1 MSILELFCAVDDF
14 CQAQYSLVQ
23 QLLLPDNHRRRR
35 TSRLCLSE
43 VMTIAIHFHQ
53 ADYRTFK
60 HYYQEHVCLHLRA
73 EFPGLVSYSRFVELL
88 VRAAPMLVAYLNS
101 SLGECTGLSFV
112 DSTPLAVCKPT
123 HCNQHKVFAGLARRG
138 KTSVGWFYGFKLHLT
153 INHQGELLSCQ
164 LTPGDCD
171 DRTPVP
177 VLAQRLHGMLY
188 ADKGYIDRKLVARL
202 LQEQGVHLVT
212 YARQN
217 MRGRLVLAT
226 DALWLRKRNL
236 IESVI
241 EQLKH
246 VCQIEH
252 SRHRS
257 VANFVVNLFAG
268 LVAYCLRPNKP
279 SLVLPAA
286 GYLPAP

>member
-1 MSILELFCAVDDF
+1 MSILELFCDVDDF
-14 CQAQYSLVQ
+14 CQAHATPGE
-23 QLLLPDNHRRRR
+23 QLLLPDQSRRRR
-35 TSRLCLSE
+35 ASRLCLSE
-43 VMTIAIHFHQ
+43 VMTLAIHFHQ
-53 ADYRTFK
+53 TDYRTFK
-60 HYYQEHVCLHLRA
+60 HYYLEHVCVHLCG
-73 EFPGLVSYSRFVELL
+73 EFPHLVGYSRFVELME
-88 VRAAPMLVAYLNS
+88 RAGPMLMAYLRVC
-101 SLGECTGLSFV
+101 LGECTGLSFV

-123 HCNQHKVFAGLARRG
+123 RCNQHKVFAGIARRG
-138 KTSVGWFYGFKLHLT
+138 KTSVGWFFGFKLHLVV
-153 INHQGELLSCQ
+153 NHRGELVSCQ
-164 LTPGDCD
+164 LTPGDVD
-171 DRTPVP
+171 DRVPVP
-177 VLAQRLHGMLY
+177 TLAQRLHGTLC

-202 LQEQGVHLVT
+202 LERGVRLVT

-226 DALWLRKRNL
+226 DVLWLRKRNL

-268 LVAYCLRPNKP
+268 LIAYCYHPTKP
-279 SLVLPAA
+279 SLVVPAA

>member
-14 CQAQYSLVQ
+14 CQAHATPGE
-23 QLLLPDNHRRRR
+23 QLLLSDSHRRRR
-35 TSRLCLSE
+35 RSRLCMSE

-60 HYYQEHVCLHLRA
+60 HYYLEHVCVHLRA
-73 EFPGLVSYSRFVELL
+73 EFPGLVSYSRVVELMAR
-88 VRAAPMLVAYLNS
+88 VGPMLAAYVHS
-101 SLGECTGLSFV
+101 SLGACTGLSFV
-112 DSTPLAVCKPT
+112 DSTPLAVCKAT
-123 HCNQHKVFAGLARRG
+123 RCNQHKVFAGLARRG
-138 KTSVGWFYGFKLHLT
+138 KNSTGWFFGFKLHLAV
-153 INHQGELLSCQ
+153 NHRGELLSCQ
-164 LTPGDCD
+164 LTPGDVD
-171 DRTPVP
+171 DRAPVP
-177 VLAQRLHGMLY
+177 TLAQRLHGALY
-188 ADKGYIDRKLVARL
+188 ADKGYIDQKLVARL
-202 LQEQGVHLVT
+202 RERGVRLVT

-226 DALWLRKRNL
+226 DAFWLRKRNL

-246 VCQIEH
+246 VCQVEH

-268 LVAYCLRPNKP
+268 LSAYCDHPTKP
-279 SLVLPAA
+279 SLEMPVA
-286 GYLPAP
+286 GYLPAS